1 MRHCILRAW
10 AACALLLVSV
20 AVDAFAASPV
30 PVIVGPSRDGS
41 LHDLQRKVDRFVGY
55 GRVDVTRDY
64 IGAKPGDPDPFSWV
78 NLPGRGV
85 TVQLLDRKSPRGTIG
100 WYAEGAGTPVIDGV
114 GDGVVFAEYHLR
126 GARTTV
132 QIPASVSRFGFYVG
146 YRESGSGS
154 GSNKSGMD
162 FFYSNRGLN
171 DCGPHGQGAVHA
183 PYDGDTQMLVYDVS
197 RWLGPDTYLV
207 ACEASDSGCAVGHGD
222 GESDNDY
229 ADLLY
234 LVSALGATPTR
245 SQSFAHLKALFR

>member
-10 AACALLLVSV
+10 AACALLLAATTV
-20 AVDAFAASPV
+20 FAASPV
-30 PVIVGPSRDGS
+30 PILVGPSRDGS

-55 GRVDVTRDY
+55 GRIDVTRDF
-64 IGAKPGDPDPFSWV
+64 IGAKPGEPDPWSWV
-78 NLPGRGV
+78 NLAGRGV
-85 TVQLLDRKSPRGTIG
+85 TVQLLDRKSPRGTLG
-100 WYAEGAGTPVIDGV
+100 WYAEGSGMPLIDGV

-132 QIPASVSRFGFYVG
+132 QIPASVTRFGFYVS
-146 YRESGSGS
+146 YRESGSDE
-154 GSNKSGMD
+154 NKNGLSY
-162 FFYSNRGLN
+162 FYSNRGLN

-183 PYDGDTQMLVYDVS
+183 PYDGDAQMLVYDVS

-207 ACEASDSGCAVGHGD
+207 ACESSDSGCAIGHED

-229 ADLLY
+229 ADLVY
-234 LVSALGATPTR
+234 LVTALGATPTR